1 MKKTVSMSLAGLLI
15 FVLVGGVVS
24 AKESAPKGY
33 LNFSFFINPLDIG
46 YKHRL
51 VDRLYG
57 TVNLDYQSS
66 ESDLKFRSGAVYM
79 IPRKIL
85 IFRLYGGGG
94 FQYSRNHGYQYPYVA
109 VGTHFLFLFSEII
122 HPIQSQAT
130 PEYRFGFSIK
140 F

>member
-1 MKKTVSMSLAGLLI
+1 MSLAGLLI
-15 FVLVGGVVS
+15 FVLVGGILS
-24 AKESAPKGY
+24 AKKSAPKGY

-51 VDRLYG
+51 VDYLYG

-66 ESDLKFRSGAVYM
+66 ESDLKFRTGAVYF

-85 IFRLYGGGG
+85 IFRFYGGGG
-94 FQYSRNHGYQYPYVA
+94 FQYSRNQGYQYPYVS
-109 VGTHFLFLFSEII
+109 VGTHFLFLFSEVI
-122 HPIQSQAT
+122 HPIERKST
-130 PEYRFGFSIK
+130 PEYRFGFNIK